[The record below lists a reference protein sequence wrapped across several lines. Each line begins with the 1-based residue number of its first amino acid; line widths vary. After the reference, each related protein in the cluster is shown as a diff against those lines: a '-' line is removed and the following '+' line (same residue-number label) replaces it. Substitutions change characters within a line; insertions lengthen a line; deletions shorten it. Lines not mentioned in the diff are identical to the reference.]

1 MSDREQGQVV
11 SRMRFLRESA
21 GNLVLL
27 PNEQL
32 DPFGQRREDNVNGRR
47 PWEGFFMQS
56 SSVCCWAAQSATAQ
70 KETINKYSNPPACN
84 FTKF

>member
-1 MSDREQGQVV
+1 MAERAARRVA
-11 SRMRFLRESA
+11 RESA
-21 GNLVLL
+21 RNLLLL

-47 PWEGFFMQS
+47 QWEGFFMQS

-70 KETINKYSNPPACN
+70 TETLNKYSIPTAGN
-84 FTKF
+84 FAKL